1 MAKKIEFEA
10 CVRKQQTPFPDGL
23 YGRITSKLLGA
34 FIGKKVKLIVE
45 EIEQKA

>member
-1 MAKKIEFEA
+1 MAKKIKFEA
-10 CVRKQQTPFPDGL
+10 YVRKQQTPFPDGL

-34 FIGKKVKLIVE
+34 FIGKRVKITIE